1 MLTIILEA
9 LTPVFFG
16 LALGYLAGYTRNVN
30 NAHVAELNSLAAA
43 IYFTADMT

>member
-30 NAHVAELNSLAAA
+30 NAHVSGAELSGGCDL
-43 IYFTADMT
+43 FHT